1 MVRPLIPE
9 VEATTLLDTRG
20 YRRATVT
27 RPLRGADPDDQSKAT
42 TDFLHVDHI
51 EKASRL
57 PVF

>member
-20 YRRATVT
+20 YRRATVNS
-27 RPLRGADPDDQSKAT
+27 PLRGADPNNQSKAT

>member
-9 VEATTLLDTRG
+9 VEATTLLDARG

-27 RPLRGADPDDQSKAT
+27 SSMRDADPDNQSKAT